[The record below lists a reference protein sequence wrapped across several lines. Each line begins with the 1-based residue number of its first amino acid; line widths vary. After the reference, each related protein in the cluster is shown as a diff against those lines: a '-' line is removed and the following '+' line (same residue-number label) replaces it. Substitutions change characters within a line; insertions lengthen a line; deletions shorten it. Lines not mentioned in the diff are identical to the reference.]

1 MTQDAVVLKTLPG
14 GKAEIAV
21 TRSTACGGSCSSC
34 ESCIYANE
42 MHIIASNP
50 VDAQRGQKV
59 TIRSSSAL
67 VYRAAALVYILPLVL
82 LLAGYFAASMLGGSE
97 GVCILVSFLAMA
109 AGVILL
115 VVTQKNKKPIHY
127 EIFRIE

>member
-21 TRSTACGGSCSSC
+21 TRGTACGSSCGSC

-50 VDAQRGQKV
+50 VNAQRGQKV
-59 TIRSSSAL
+59 EIRSSSSL
-67 VYRAAALVYILPLVL
+67 VYRAAVLVYILPLLL
-82 LLAGYFAASMLGGSE
+82 LLAGYFAASALGGNES
-97 GVCILVSFLAMA
+97 VCILVSFLAMT
-109 AGVILL
+109 AGVIVL
-115 VVTQKNKKPIHY
+115 VLTQKNKKPIHY